1 MNLVKLQI
9 YYLDEVELDCGGQSK
24 KRVLVFDRIY
34 VVNGSTTKYMVYN
47 TQLYIVQ
54 GVPKKIVHS
63 DTFTPRTG

>member
-34 VVNGSTTKYMVYN
+34 VVNGSTIKYMVYN
-47 TQLYIVQ
+47 SQLYIVHSST
-54 GVPKKIVHS
+54 KYMVHHS
-63 DTFTPRTG
+63 I